1 MTRQLVL
8 VHGRS
13 QQGKDAAQLKGEWLH
28 ALDEGMAKNG
38 LTLPIDEGD
47 VRFPFYGDTL
57 MDLVDGKSPE
67 QAVDVIIKGNSVD
80 PELELFLKQVM
91 DEVRQQT
98 GVTEQE
104 IAQAASADVVA
115 KGPLNWEWVQAA
127 MKVIDRR
134 TQHGS
139 ALSIF
144 LATQD
149 VYQYLVD
156 KITKDDIDAGI
167 SAAFTPGVETVVV
180 GHSLGTVVTHNLLR
194 ERGQAS
200 NWLVPQYVTL
210 GSPLAVT
217 RIRMAI
223 VPPRWPACVS
233 RWFNARDER
242 DVVALYPLTP
252 EAFPVGDHAP
262 GIVDKSNVHNSTP
275 NRHGIS
281 GYLSDGDV
289 AKVIHDALAAD

>member
-13 QQGKDAAQLKGEWLH
+13 QQGKDPAQLKREWLDV
-28 ALDEGMAKNG
+28 LDEGLAKNG
-38 LTLPIDEGD
+38 LTLPIAEDD

-57 MDLVDGKSPE
+57 LDLVDGRSPE
-67 QAVDVIIKGNSVD
+67 QAADVIIKGDSD
-80 PELELFLKQVM
+80 DKELELFLKQVM

-104 IAQAASADVVA
+104 IAEVGGAEVVA
-115 KGPLNWEWVQAA
+115 KGPLDWEWVRTA

-144 LATQD
+144 LATHD
-149 VYQYLVD
+149 VYYYLVD
-156 KITKDDIDAGI
+156 KIAKEDIDEGV
-167 SAAFTPGVETVVV
+167 SAALTPGVETVVV

-194 ERGQAS
+194 ERGEEAG
-200 NWLVPQYVTL
+200 WVVPQYVTL

-217 RIRMAI
+217 RIRKVI
-223 VPPRWPACVS
+223 VPPRWPACAS

-252 EAFPVGDHAP
+252 DHFAVGDQAP
-262 GIVDKSNVHNSTP
+262 GIVNKSDVRNDTP

-281 GYLSDGDV
+281 GYLSDADV
-289 AKVIHDALAAD
+289 ARVIHDALVTD

>member
-13 QQGKDAAQLKGEWLH
+13 QQGKDPAELKREWLD
-28 ALDEGMAKNG
+28 ALDEGLTKSG
-38 LTLPIDEGD
+38 LTLPIAEDE

-57 MDLVDGKSPE
+57 VDLVDGRSPE
-67 QAVDVIIKGNSVD
+67 QAAEVIIKGDSGD
-80 PELELFLKQVM
+80 KELELFLKQVM
-91 DEVRQQT
+91 DEVRQQA
-98 GVTEQE
+98 GVTDEE
-104 IAQAASADVVA
+104 IAEVGGAEVVA
-115 KGPLNWEWVQAA
+115 KGPLDWEWVRTA

-144 LATQD
+144 LATRD
-149 VYQYLVD
+149 VYHYLVD
-156 KITKDDIDAGI
+156 KITKDDIDEGV
-167 SAAFTPGVETVVV
+167 SAAFTPGIETVVV

-194 ERGQAS
+194 ERGEEAG
-200 NWLVPQYVTL
+200 WTVPQYVTL

-217 RIRMAI
+217 RIRRVIA
-223 VPPRWPACVS
+223 PPRWPACVS

-242 DVVALYPLTP
+242 DIVALYPLTP
-252 EAFPVGDHAP
+252 DHFVVGDQAP
-262 GIVDKSNVHNSTP
+262 AIVNKSDVRNDTP

-281 GYLSDGDV
+281 GYLSDADV
-289 AKVIHDALAAD
+289 AQIIYDALVTD